1 MAWNPT
7 NTEILSVRTLDFY
20 IREGT
25 ITEDSVAD
33 IDAFSEVSAHVWGL
47 MGRVSGPVRCGVF
60 TGIPG
65 RCVPAASG
73 NPHPTIVNPQEGGGI
88 KTPLVES
95 HCFGPNLAA
104 HIYAPKGAGL

>member
-33 IDAFSEVSAHVWGL
+33 IDAFSEVSAHVWG
-47 MGRVSGPVRCGVF
+47 G
-60 TGIPG
+60 
-65 RCVPAASG
+65 
-73 NPHPTIVNPQEGGGI
+73 
-88 KTPLVES
+88 
-95 HCFGPNLAA
+95 
-104 HIYAPKGAGL
+104 